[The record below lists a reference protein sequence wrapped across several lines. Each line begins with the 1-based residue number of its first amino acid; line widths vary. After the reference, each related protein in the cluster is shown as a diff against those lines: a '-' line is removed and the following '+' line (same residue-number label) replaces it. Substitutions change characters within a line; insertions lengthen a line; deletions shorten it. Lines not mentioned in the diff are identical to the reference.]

1 MSALAGDTD
10 PVQSGGGNGA
20 LPGPDAEARVRD
32 LAQAA
37 QWYAILLDE
46 NASEEDHAA
55 WRAWLAQ
62 SPEHAGA
69 WQHIEAVS
77 RRFDP
82 LRGNGAGSAVAAAAG
97 VAASRRGLVA
107 RRRALNRL
115 AGALGLGVAGW
126 LGWRYTPLPRY
137 VATWRADQYTHTGE
151 QRQLVL
157 ADGSR
162 VWLNTATAVQV
173 DYGGAVR
180 RLVLLAGEV
189 LVETAADVVEPTP
202 GIDPTPGVD
211 PTPGGRSRPFQVQTR
226 FGGMLALGTRFTVG
240 LAQDQARLDVF
251 EGAVEIR
258 TDGGEL
264 RRVDAGQAALFDAD
278 VVTPLGAVDRAREAW
293 RLGRLPADDMTLG
306 ALLAELGR
314 YRHGHISVAPEVAG
328 LKVMGVYP
336 IDDTD
341 RALAMLEQSLPIRL
355 RRPLP
360 WWTTVEAR

>member
-1 MSALAGDTD
+1 MSALAGDID
-10 PVQSGGGNGA
+10 PVQSGGGSAA
-20 LPGPDAEARVRD
+20 LAGRDAEARVQN

-37 QWYAILLDE
+37 QWYAFLRDE

-82 LRGNGAGSAVAAAAG
+82 LRGNGAGSAAAAAAG
-97 VAASRRGLVA
+97 VAATRRSVV
-107 RRRALNRL
+107 RRRRVLNRL
-115 AGALGLGVAGW
+115 AGALGVGVGVGVAGW
-126 LGWRYTPLPRY
+126 LGWRHTPLPRY
-137 VATWRADQYTHTGE
+137 VAALRADQYTGTGE

-173 DYGGAVR
+173 DYRGAVR

-189 LVETAADVVEPTP
+189 LIETAPEVIETAPD
-202 GIDPTPGVD
+202 
-211 PTPGGRSRPFQVQTR
+211 GRQRPFQVQTR
-226 FGGMLALGTRFTVG
+226 FGDMRALGTRFTVG
-240 LAQDQARLDVF
+240 LAEDQTRLDVF

-258 TDGGEL
+258 TGAGEL
-264 RRVDAGQAALFDAD
+264 RRVDAGQAAVFDAD
-278 VVTPLGAVDRAREAW
+278 AVTPLGTVDRAREAW
-293 RLGRLPADDMTLG
+293 RTGRLPADDMPLG
-306 ALLAELGR
+306 ELLAELGR

-341 RALAMLEQSLPIRL
+341 RALAMLEQNLPIRL